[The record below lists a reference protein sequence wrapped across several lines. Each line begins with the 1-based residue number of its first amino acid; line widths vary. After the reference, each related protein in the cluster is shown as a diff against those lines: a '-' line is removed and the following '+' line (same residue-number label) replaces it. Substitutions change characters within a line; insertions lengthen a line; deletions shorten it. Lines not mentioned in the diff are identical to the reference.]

1 MEIRN
6 AEMDG
11 WNRLSNFIP
20 RMTRPRFAVEA
31 FACYGLSNGCF
42 VRSVKKEREREREEE
57 TMSRRIKKSCLL
69 MARYKSGPVESG
81 YRPATKA
88 AEPPPPLDRW
98 RIQNHARKIF
108 VGGRGEADDK
118 VNVEKY
124 RSLSPAIDEISSAL
138 ERGEDKESKFTVDAL
153 QGERRIVDGNAR
165 VKYLTIRSMN
175 FNRRQGIIAQLVR
188 SLNIERFFSSPVAS
202 SFSVCL
208 LGFSFLRKR

>member
-42 VRSVKKEREREREEE
+42 VRSVKRERQREREEE

-88 AEPPPPLDRW
+88 AEPPPPPRPVAHSKSREKNLC
-98 RIQNHARKIF
+98 
-108 VGGRGEADDK
+108 GRGERPMIK
-118 VNVEKY
+118 
-124 RSLSPAIDEISSAL
+124 
-138 ERGEDKESKFTVDAL
+138 
-153 QGERRIVDGNAR
+153 
-165 VKYLTIRSMN
+165 
-175 FNRRQGIIAQLVR
+175 
-188 SLNIERFFSSPVAS
+188 
-202 SFSVCL
+202 
-208 LGFSFLRKR
+208 